1 MLELAKQIIDGYRL
15 TKDDDLRVFETA
27 PLEELCE
34 GADMIRKHLCDDRI
48 DLCTII
54 NGRGGRCSEDCKF
67 CAQSAHHHTSCAEFP
82 MLDTD
87 TVLADCRKREADGVH
102 AYSIVTAGRKVD
114 GKDLDRLIDTYRT
127 LRKNTNMRLCASHGL
142 LSAEAFAQL
151 KEAGVDMYHSNIE
164 TSQRYFPE
172 ICTTHTWEDK
182 LEEIRLAKEAGLTVC
197 SGGII
202 GMGETFADRIDMA
215 LTLAT
220 LGITSIPINALMPVA
235 GTPLENLPRLTED
248 EILRTIA
255 MFRYI
260 NPTAYIRMAAGR
272 GYFSD
277 GGRKIFQSGANA
289 TITGDMLTTVGN
301 NIAQDKEMLE
311 DLGFEL

>member
-1 MLELAKQIIDGYRL
+1 MIELAKKIIDGYRL
-15 TKDDDLRVFETA
+15 TREDDLSIFETA
-27 PLEELCE
+27 PLDELCE
-34 GADMIRKHLCDDRI
+34 GADLIRQKLCDNKV

-87 TVLADCRKREADGVH
+87 TVLEDCKKREADGVH
-102 AYSIVTAGRKVD
+102 AYSIVTAGRSVD
-114 GKDLDRLIDTYRT
+114 GAELDLLVETYKV
-127 LRKNTNMRLCASHGL
+127 LREHTTMRLCASHGL
-142 LSAEAFAQL
+142 LTAEAFSRL
-151 KEAGVDMYHSNIE
+151 KEAGVEMYHSNIE
-164 TSQRYFPE
+164 TSERYFPE
-172 ICTTHTWEDK
+172 ICTTHSWADK
-182 LEEIRLAKEAGLTVC
+182 IREIRLAKEAGLKVC

-215 LTLAT
+215 LALAEME
-220 LGITSIPINALMPVA
+220 IVSIPINALMPVA
-235 GTPLENLPRLTED
+235 GTALENLPRLKED

-272 GYFSD
+272 GYFAD

-301 NIAQDKEMLE
+301 NTAQDKEMLTN
-311 DLGFEL
+311 LGFEI